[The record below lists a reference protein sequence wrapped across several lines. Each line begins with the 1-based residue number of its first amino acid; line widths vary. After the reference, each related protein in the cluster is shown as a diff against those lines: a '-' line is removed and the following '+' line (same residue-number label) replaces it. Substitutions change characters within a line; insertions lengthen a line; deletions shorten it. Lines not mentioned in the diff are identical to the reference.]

1 MFETMMEVFSENR
14 SKAEAK
20 AEVRQFKEWYEDN
33 PKLLQMLSE
42 AFNEMTQHKDTDSVI
57 ADISDISSAFGT
69 ICNVG
74 NITSNDKQEEVM
86 SALLFMYSQTG
97 Y

>member
-1 MFETMMEVFSENR
+1 MEVFSENR

-33 PKLLQMLSE
+33 PKLLPMLSE

>member
-1 MFETMMEVFSENR
+1 
-14 SKAEAK
+14 
-20 AEVRQFKEWYEDN
+20 
-33 PKLLQMLSE
+33 
-42 AFNEMTQHKDTDSVI
+42 MTQHKDTDSVI